1 MAMGSLCS
9 LFLIS
14 RNIVEVPWCY
24 WMSVRLVCGLWQL
37 GDYFIFYCVE
47 MPYYCRVCIAWYAGF
62 HGFLESLAR
71 YLVASKFHL
80 SLMAVIPVSS
90 WIRAVGVD
98 LKQPRMDLTIWF
110 WVVSSLLTLVFGIV
124 DRMID
129 P

>member
-1 MAMGSLCS
+1 MLGECVIIAPSSALLLS
-9 LFLIS
+9 DLVS
-14 RNIVEVPWCY
+14 NIGMDGLVPRLKLEIAWIADLESVNMVPWCY
-24 WMSVRLVCGLWQL
+24 WMSVGLVCGLWQL
-37 GDYFIFYCVE
+37 GDCSIFYCVE
-47 MPYYCRVCIAWYAGF
+47 MPYYC
-62 HGFLESLAR
+62 
-71 YLVASKFHL
+71 
-80 SLMAVIPVSS
+80 S